1 MTGTMSPQTPEKEE
15 LEMETGMECVSWN
28 DVVGLTQLTD
38 NLQSAI
44 KHNKISHAYLIQG
57 EKLSGKRMI
66 ADIFAR
72 ALQCECERT
81 EVEHQATLFDFASAL
96 TDKNDTSVR
105 MRPCNLCRSCR
116 QAING
121 NHPDIIYVI
130 HEKPNVISVDNIR
143 QQVNGDIAIKPYSG
157 TYKIYIID
165 EAEKMNVQAQN
176 ALLKTLEEPPQYAVI
191 LLLATRAEAMLPT
204 ILSRCVVLN
213 TKPVPEDLIKRYLM
227 QRIQIPDYRASI
239 CASFA
244 RGNVGRA
251 IELASSDTFDR
262 MKSSVLN
269 ILKNISDME
278 INQIASEIKK
288 INEEKFDTN
297 DYLDLCFIW
306 FRDVLLY
313 KSCGLYGDTKHI
325 IFKEEVS
332 DIASA
337 SRRYGY
343 DVIEKIIHSIDR
355 ARSRLAANVNF
366 ELTMELM
373 FLDMKAG

>member
-1 MTGTMSPQTPEKEE
+1 
-15 LEMETGMECVSWN
+15 METGSGMECVTWD
-28 DVVGLTQLTD
+28 DVVGQMQLTD
-38 NLQSAI
+38 NLQNAI
-44 KHNKISHAYLIQG
+44 RHNKISHAYLIQG

-66 ADIFAR
+66 ADLFAR
-72 ALQCECERT
+72 ALQCECAEDERK
-81 EVEHQATLFDFASAL
+81 S
-96 TDKNDTSVR
+96 
-105 MRPCNLCRSCR
+105 MRPCNRCRSCK

-121 NHPDIIYVI
+121 NHPDIIYVL

-176 ALLKTLEEPPQYAVI
+176 ALLKTLEEPPEYVVI

-213 TKPVPEDLIKRYLM
+213 TKPVSDDLIKKYLM
-227 QRIQIPDYRASI
+227 QKVQIPDYKAAI
-239 CASFA
+239 CSSFA

-251 IELASSDTFDR
+251 VELASNETFEH
-262 MKSSVLN
+262 MKWSVLG

-278 INQIASEIKK
+278 INQIASEVKK
-288 INEEKFDTN
+288 ITEEKFDTN
-297 DYLDLCFIW
+297 DYLDLCFLW

-313 KSCGLYGDTKHI
+313 KACGSQGDHSHI

-337 SRRYGY
+337 ARRYSY
-343 DVIEKIIHSIDR
+343 DAIEEIIHSIDQ

-366 ELTMELM
+366 DLTMELM